1 MKNEKE
7 IVSSERRCGDLCS
20 MDAVVGVFARKI
32 LGRKAF
38 VEADVIA
45 NWGEIVGEELA
56 KLTKPI
62 RIDFKKDERKGGVLY
77 IEAASGA
84 LALELQQ
91 KSKIVLSKVNV
102 FFGYEAVERLKIMQ
116 NLQIAKELSL
126 SSDNSEKKL
135 VSEEEENYIRQQLKG
150 INNQELRATLEK
162 LGRAIVAN
170 NKKNG

>member
-7 IVSSERRCGDLCS
+7 IVSLERKCGDLRN
-20 MDAVVGVFARKI
+20 MDAVVGAFARKI
-32 LGRKAF
+32 LGKKAF
-38 VEADVIA
+38 IEADVIA
-45 NWGEIVGEELA
+45 NWSDIVGEELA

-62 RIDFKKDERKGGVLY
+62 KIEFKKDERKGGVLH

-84 LALELQQ
+84 MALELQQ

-102 FFGYEAVERLKIMQ
+102 YFGYEAVDRLRIMQ
-116 NLQIAKELSL
+116 NLQIVKNISL

-135 VSEEEENYIRQQLKG
+135 VSEEEENYIRQQLEG
-150 INNQELRATLEK
+150 INNPELCVALDK
-162 LGRAIVAN
+162 LGRAIVIN